1 MKKIIYALTIAASL
15 ALASCEENIPTG
27 LVLSQPFVSHDSEYV
42 TTTIPTVQAKCVL
55 IEEFTGVTCS
65 NCPKGSVDLKA
76 IEDANAPRVLVAKV
90 HSNLQ
95 ATPIKGTDPD
105 LRCDDANTLATS
117 LGLQAKPSAAVD
129 RLLNSGNDY
138 TFLINQVGGKVTAQL
153 AKPTP
158 VNINLAKLVN
168 ATLDTIN
175 LAVTFTFI
183 DTTSR
188 KLAYDIYLL
197 EDDVEATQDSFDV
210 ANLKTLEIE
219 GYKHEKILRKSIT
232 PAFVG
237 TAFPD
242 ILQPIGK
249 VYIRALQFAKP
260 SNVLNL
266 NNCLLLV
273 FVHDVDTKEAI
284 HCQQIHL

>member
-42 TTTIPTVQAKCVL
+42 TTIIPTAQAKNVL
-55 IEEFTGVTCS
+55 IEEFTGVRCS
-65 NCPKGSVDLKA
+65 NCPNGAIVLKN
-76 IEDANAPRVLVAKV
+76 IQTANAPRVLVAKAHV
-90 HSNLQ
+90 GNYGI
-95 ATPIKGTDPD
+95 PIKTDLD
-105 LRCDDANTLATS
+105 LRNPDATTLSSS
-117 LGLQAKPSAAVD
+117 LGMQTQPSAAVD
-129 RLLNSGNDY
+129 RQLNTGTDY
-138 TFLINQVGGKVTAQL
+138 TFSINQVSGKVISQL

-158 VNINLAKLVN
+158 VNISLEKLVN

-175 LAVTFTFI
+175 LAATFI
-183 DTTSR
+183 FTDTTSR
-188 KLAYDIYLL
+188 KLAFNIYLL
-197 EDDVEATQDSFDV
+197 ENKVITHQDSFDV
-210 ANLKTLEIE
+210 VSLSTLEIE
-219 GYKHEKILRKSIT
+219 EYEHEEVLRKSIT
-232 PAFVG
+232 PSFIG

-249 VYIRALQFAKP
+249 VYIRALQFPKP

-266 NNCLLLV
+266 NNCTLLV